1 MEEVTLGTRG
11 TLGCHAPTHT
21 VKPDVNIVLKMM
33 ALSFPTNEMSLI
45 NSKFWSIICEQASK
59 KDKSDKDIE
68 TTVSQVLTGHM
79 Y

>member
-33 ALSFPTNEMSLI
+33 ALYFPTMKCHSSIQSFGRSYERKPVRKINLI
-45 NSKFWSIICEQASK
+45 KILRQ
-59 KDKSDKDIE
+59 
-68 TTVSQVLTGHM
+68 QYHR

>member
-33 ALSFPTNEMSLI
+33 ALFSHNEMSLI
-45 NSKFWSIICEQASK
+45 NSKFRSIICEQASK